1 MDATWQVQE
10 AKQRF
15 SELVRAAES
24 GEPQIISRHGR
35 PVAALVDIDNFRAM
49 HESRPS
55 FREFLRTGPTFDGL
69 AFPDRELDPERPVE
83 LDA

>member
-1 MDATWQVQE
+1 MGATWQVQE

-35 PVAALVDIDNFRAM
+35 PVAALVDIDDFRAT
-49 HESRPS
+49 HDSGPS
-55 FREFLRTGPTFDGL
+55 FHDFLLAGPSFDAL
-69 AFPDRELDPERPVE
+69 EFPDRQIDPERLAE
-83 LDA
+83 FDG